1 VIPILAYF
9 TAALTFGVGYV
20 LGRRACPEDET
31 YNRGWLDGYA
41 IGKRIP
47 KMDTPA
53 DEPVPPMVNTT
64 TSAALT
70 PVTMIHTPKRPP
82 ANKPVPPMVE
92 TSALKPAKRQVTRKP
107 RVKK

>member
-31 YNRGWLDGYA
+31 YNRGWLDGYE
-41 IGKRIP
+41 IGKRVP
-47 KMDTPA
+47 KMDAPA
-53 DEPVPPMVNTT
+53 DEPVPPMV
-64 TSAALT
+64 
-70 PVTMIHTPKRPP
+70 
-82 ANKPVPPMVE
+82 E
-92 TSALKPAKRQVTRKP
+92 TNALKPAKRQVTRKP